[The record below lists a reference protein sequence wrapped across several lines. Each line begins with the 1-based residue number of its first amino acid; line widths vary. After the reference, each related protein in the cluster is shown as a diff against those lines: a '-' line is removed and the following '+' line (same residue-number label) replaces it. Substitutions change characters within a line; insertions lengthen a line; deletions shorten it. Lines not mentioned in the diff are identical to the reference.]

1 MMKKLLIAGLI
12 SCCALG
18 FSVPLEAQAEDV
30 WIYSGKGANV
40 YVDTSTIYAK
50 SSTEFNVIVKFNSGS
65 DNSPGSTDI
74 YHFFVWNGTWMF
86 NRNPDTIA
94 TGQAVDSDFLA
105 KKVFSACV

>member
-12 SCCALG
+12 SFCTLG
-18 FSVPLEAQAEDV
+18 FSAPLETQAEDV

-40 YVDTSTIYAK
+40 YVDTSSIYAK
-50 SSTEFNVIVKFNSGS
+50 SSTEFNVT

-86 NRNPDTIA
+86 NRNPDTIS
-94 TGQAVDSDFLA
+94 TGQSVDSDFLA
-105 KKVFSACV
+105 KKVFAVCV